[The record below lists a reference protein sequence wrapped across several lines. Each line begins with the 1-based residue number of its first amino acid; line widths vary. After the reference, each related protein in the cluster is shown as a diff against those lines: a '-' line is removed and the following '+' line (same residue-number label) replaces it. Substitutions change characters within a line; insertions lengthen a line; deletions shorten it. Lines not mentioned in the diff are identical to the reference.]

1 MKIYCCVYE
10 RNEKVF
16 GGLNPWWWSNIWG
29 GDEEAVCGIGN
40 PPDGV
45 ETLVVVL
52 EEEKDPGD
60 LMTGEL
66 ILWVRVEM
74 TADSRDM
81 IFG

>member
-1 MKIYCCVYE
+1 MC
-10 RNEKVF
+10 R
-16 GGLNPWWWSNIWG
+16 
-29 GDEEAVCGIGN
+29 IGN

>member
-1 MKIYCCVYE
+1 M
-10 RNEKVF
+10 
-16 GGLNPWWWSNIWG
+16 
-29 GDEEAVCGIGN
+29 CGIGN
-40 PPDGV
+40 PPDGF
-45 ETLVVVL
+45 ETLVVVM

-66 ILWVRVEM
+66 ILWVWVEM